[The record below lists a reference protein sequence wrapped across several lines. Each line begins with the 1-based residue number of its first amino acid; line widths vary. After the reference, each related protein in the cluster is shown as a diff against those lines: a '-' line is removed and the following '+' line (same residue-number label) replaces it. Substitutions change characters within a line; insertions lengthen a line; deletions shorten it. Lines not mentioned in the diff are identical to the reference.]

1 MPTIDVTI
9 FSYSKYILESVV
21 NSLKMFPFILL
32 HERQSHIEGQILQYM
47 KLEVFYWRTVMLR
60 LLNVDLTGKKITKD

>member
-1 MPTIDVTI
+1 
-9 FSYSKYILESVV
+9 
-21 NSLKMFPFILL
+21 MFPFILL